1 MKQIITLLL
10 IFSSYAYTDIALSSP
25 KVSVNEQGQFLIQFT
40 INSSSKI
47 TSKDIVLNEYQS
59 NVPLPQTVTAF
70 TLFEE
75 EGSFDKFTIALSNNY
90 PEDYFSFQL
99 AIKDELIKNVFIFL
113 PSRYRS
119 FSRQVAPPETKQPII
134 KKKNIVE
141 PIKTPL
147 EAVKPIEMIL
157 PKEEE
162 VVKEVIVE
170 SSQITTIWSL
180 ASEIAKETDADIYQI
195 MWAIFLSNEKAFINN
210 NINLVRADVDLI
222 IPQDNVLT
230 NISSD
235 FAKESIQKM
244 NSTPQRLGV
253 SNNIKSLLTLT
264 APNDDFE
271 SEELAPQQ
279 EESEVLEDKPIVISN
294 QKEDIANPD
303 SFIES
308 NTKTIQLGAENESL
322 EILQEE
328 SKRNSA
334 SSSLDIVDLILVGLA
349 ALFAG
354 FVLAFFYIRR
364 NSKTSSKKEE
374 DIYDF
379 DNPEE
384 EGSIQGLPEGLSVK
398 NDTDTQQLD
407 LASTYIEMGNLNEA
421 KEILEALIKSS
432 SNDSIKNEAEALLLK
447 TL

>member
-1 MKQIITLLL
+1 MIKRRQLKHL
-10 IFSSYAYTDIALSSP
+10 
-25 KVSVNEQGQFLIQFT
+25 
-40 INSSSKI
+40 KI
-47 TSKDIVLNEYQS
+47 L
-59 NVPLPQTVTAF
+59 
-70 TLFEE
+70 
-75 EGSFDKFTIALSNNY
+75 
-90 PEDYFSFQL
+90 
-99 AIKDELIKNVFIFL
+99 
-113 PSRYRS
+113 
-119 FSRQVAPPETKQPII
+119 
-134 KKKNIVE
+134 
-141 PIKTPL
+141 
-147 EAVKPIEMIL
+147 
-157 PKEEE
+157 
-162 VVKEVIVE
+162 
-170 SSQITTIWSL
+170 
-180 ASEIAKETDADIYQI
+180 
-195 MWAIFLSNEKAFINN
+195 EKAFINN

-222 IPQDNVLT
+222 IPQDDVLT

-279 EESEVLEDKPIVISN
+279 EESEVLEDKPIVINN